1 MNILFSA
8 LLIGSVA
15 IAAVLGHLPE
25 LGDAT
30 ISSARNAVTL
40 ALSLLAQLTLWL
52 GLLGILR
59 ASGAIERL
67 ADRLA
72 PWLQHIFP
80 DVPPRHPAME
90 AILLNL
96 AANFLGLGNAATPM
110 GLKAMRELEKLNPR
124 PGVATDAM
132 IVFLALNTTG
142 VVLLPITALAVR
154 SQLGAQVPGAF
165 IIPTFAASL
174 TTTIAAVTLALVL
187 SKKTSAREQRTGGSP
202 WVAFAGL
209 GFAALVVFAM
219 YQALRA
225 VAPATLQN
233 AGQSLLA
240 LIVAAIALYGI
251 IRRVKLFDTFVAS
264 GKEALTTV
272 AGLLPYLTGMLV
284 AIGMLRASGAFELFA
299 AVGSPLERLTGFPK
313 EALPMAL
320 LRPFSGSGSLA
331 LMSDILKAQG
341 PDSFVGLLVSTMYG
355 GSETTFYV
363 LALYF
368 GAVQVTRLRYAIFVG
383 LFSDVIAP
391 ISALL
396 FCRLFSG

>member
-165 IIPTFAASL
+165 IIPTSRQASPPPSPRSLWRSSSRRKPPHRDNARAA
-174 TTTIAAVTLALVL
+174 
-187 SKKTSAREQRTGGSP
+187 RPGSP
-202 WVAFAGL
+202 SPGSASPHLWCSPCTKRCGRSLRRRSKMQGSRSSRSSSPPSPSTESSDAVK
-209 GFAALVVFAM
+209 
-219 YQALRA
+219 ALRHLCRLRQRGA
-225 VAPATLQN
+225 HDGRRAP
-233 AGQSLLA
+233 SLPHRH
-240 LIVAAIALYGI
+240 VGGD
-251 IRRVKLFDTFVAS
+251 RHV
-264 GKEALTTV
+264 
-272 AGLLPYLTGMLV
+272 
-284 AIGMLRASGAFELFA
+284 RASGAFELFA